1 MKRNSWGWWLLVSS
15 VLVIAIICE
24 CVCMYAIHAAATAV
38 TTDQRTPFVILAV
51 VCGMTGVVGL
61 GTLTFIMCYAKKK
74 DEQEFET
81 L

>member
-1 MKRNSWGWWLLVSS
+1 
-15 VLVIAIICE
+15 
-24 CVCMYAIHAAATAV
+24 MYAIHAAATAV